1 MGGKWC
7 THQFTDDFLREIK
20 NHFGKIT
27 REISAATDGH
37 TNLGCIYVSMI
48 STSRF
53 YRYVG

>member
-20 NHFGKIT
+20 NHSGKIT

-37 TNLGCIYVSMI
+37 TNLGCIMVTLLYFR
-48 STSRF
+48 TTL
-53 YRYVG
+53 